1 MADPAIS
8 RVLADYERQRT
19 LNRIQL
25 EARYTHAYF
34 VCPDLKA
41 LEAERLSL
49 VYDASVKDP
58 RATRAALR
66 ALMVRRGALLKA
78 AGLPEDYLEMQYRC
92 PDCQDTGYV
101 GETVKTRCACF
112 IKRLNEERFGAD
124 DAEILKKQSFET
136 FDLDVFPAAVPP
148 GCNLPQRV
156 YMRQLLETCKGY
168 VEAFP
173 DNEKPNLLFYGHTGL
188 GKTFLLNCIAGA
200 LLARSVPVLRFT
212 AYRLGE
218 LFLQKHTGGEENLSI
233 LYDAA
238 VLICDDLGNEPLY
251 NNVTIEY
258 FVHLFNERLTRGRH
272 TLVATNLSPQNI
284 RERYGERMVSRLLDS
299 ASTLRFHLRGQD
311 IRTG

>member
-8 RVLADYERQRT
+8 RVLADYEGQRA
-19 LNRIQL
+19 LNLIEL
-25 EARYTHAYF
+25 EERYAHAYS

-41 LEAERLSL
+41 LETERLSL
-49 VYDASVKDP
+49 VYDAGAKDP

-66 ALMVRRGALLKA
+66 ALMGRRAALLKE
-78 AGLPEDYLEMQYRC
+78 AGLPQDYLEMKYRC

-136 FDLDVFPAAVPP
+136 FDLDVFPPAVPP

-156 YMRQLLETCKGY
+156 YMRQLLETCKSY
-168 VEAFP
+168 VEVFP
-173 DNEKPNLLFYGHTGL
+173 NNEKPNMLFYGHAGL
-188 GKTFLLNCIAGA
+188 GKTFLLNCISGA
-200 LLARSVPVLRFT
+200 LLARSKSVLRFT

-218 LFLQKHTGGEENLSI
+218 LFLQKHTGAEEDLSA
-233 LYDAA
+233 LFEADLL
-238 VLICDDLGNEPLY
+238 VCDDLGNEPLY
-251 NNVTIEY
+251 NNVTVEY
-258 FVHLFNERLTRGRH
+258 FISVFNERIIKGRH
-272 TLVATNLSPQNI
+272 IIVATNLTPQQI
-284 RERYGERMVSRLLDS
+284 QERYGERMVSRLLDS